1 MNKIIFLDTV
11 TTGMNHE
18 KCAIYRIGGIV
29 AENGVEQTRFEFHV
43 RPFPNARISDSSLYI
58 CNESRASLVNY
69 PDQAEAFNAFIG
81 MLSKHVNIR
90 NPFEKLYIGGFNVA
104 AFDIPFL
111 REWFRRNGNNRFR
124 DYFHA
129 QPIDIMSIAAFAL
142 LNERRGM
149 PDFHLETVAKHF
161 DIRMMSEDLYN
172 CVSNAKIC
180 LDLFR
185 KLQYRFGLAE
195 VEDVSPAEETI
206 KNF

>member
-29 AENGVEQTRFEFHV
+29 AENGEERTRFEFRV
-43 RPFPNARISDSSLYI
+43 RPFPYARIADSSLYI
-58 CNESRASLVNY
+58 CGESRATLNEY
-69 PDQAEAFNAFIG
+69 PDQKVAFDAFID
-81 MLSKHVNIR
+81 MLSKHVNIK
-90 NPFEKLYIGGFNVA
+90 NPYEKLYIGGYNVA

-161 DIRMMSEDLYN
+161 NIRTMSQDVYN

-185 KLQYRFGLAE
+185 KLQYNFGLAE
-195 VEDVSPAEETI
+195 TENTEAAEEYI